1 MQCGSGGPVVDH
13 DGNIIGIAF
22 NINPGPVVISITTIR
37 TCIEMW
43 HQFRSVSFFFLTIV
57 IHILLGL
64 AKKKKRNFIVLVPGL
79 AKKNIL

>member
-1 MQCGSGGPVVDH
+1 MVDH

-43 HQFRSVSFFFLTIV
+43 HQFRYVSFSFSNYCDLYSTWI
-57 IHILLGL
+57 G
-64 AKKKKRNFIVLVPGL
+64 KK
-79 AKKNIL
+79 